1 MSQRCVISREIG
13 IDVGH
18 RVPDHGSKCRNP
30 HGHRYRV
37 IATCE
42 GPVMDQ
48 KGNEENGMVVDFGN
62 LKKYMM
68 DIIDAV
74 FDHGFVVYKGDKA
87 MMDMFFPIHEAYAES
102 TVIDH
107 VMVAENFKIAWQEK
121 LDLYTYNVKNKL
133 ETKPLYLYRT
143 SKSEQDPEGMK
154 VIIVDYVPT
163 AENLAKHFYE
173 MLAPIIAAHYGE
185 EVIRLK
191 KITLYETPN
200 GWVDYEG

>member
-1 MSQRCVISREIG
+1 MTQRCIIHREIG

-87 MMDMFFPIHEAYAES
+87 MMDMFFGGYPMPSDLISS
-102 TVIDH
+102 T
-107 VMVAENFKIAWQEK
+107 FKLAW
-121 LDLYTYNVKNKL
+121 NNKL
-133 ETKPLYLYRT
+133 SKYREMVLVKGPTDPIVLDRTKN
-143 SKSEQDPEGMK
+143 SEQDPDGMK

-173 MLAPIIAAHYGE
+173 MLAPIIAAHYGDDT
-185 EVIRLK
+185 IRL
-191 KITLYETPN
+191 INIRLYETPN
-200 GWVDYEG
+200 GWVDYPGTFNI

>member
-1 MSQRCVISREIG
+1 MTQRCIIHREIQCD
-13 IDVGH
+13 IGH

-68 DIIDAV
+68 DVIDSV

-87 MMDMFFPIHEAYAES
+87 MMDMFFPPEHTSIEDITS
-102 TVIDH
+102 
-107 VMVAENFKIAWQEK
+107 NFKIAWQEE
-121 LDLYTYNVKNKL
+121 LDLYLYNVKNCL

-143 SKSEQDPEGMK
+143 SKSEQDPDGMK

-173 MLAPIIAAHYGE
+173 MLAPIIAAHYGDDT
-185 EVIRLK
+185 IRL
-191 KITLYETPN
+191 INIRLYETPN
-200 GWVDYEG
+200 GFVDYGIGGFSSTL

>member
-1 MSQRCVISREIG
+1 MNRCIISREVQ

-37 IATCE
+37 IAVCE
-42 GPVMDQ
+42 GPVMNQ
-48 KGNEENGMVVDFGN
+48 RGNEENGMVVDFGN

-74 FDHGFVVYKGDKA
+74 FDHGFVVYSGDKA
-87 MMDMFFPIHEAYAES
+87 MMDMFFKIHEDFKDS

-107 VMVAENFKIAWQEK
+107 IMVAENFKTMWQEK
-121 LDLYTYNVKNKL
+121 LNLYTYNVKNRL

-143 SKSEQDPEGMK
+143 NKSEQDPDGMK

-200 GWVDYEG
+200 GWVDWGE

>member
-1 MSQRCVISREIG
+1 MNRCIISREVQ

-42 GPVMDQ
+42 GPVMNQ
-48 KGNEENGMVVDFGN
+48 HGNEENGMVVDFGN

-74 FDHGFVVYKGDKA
+74 FDHGFVVYSGDMA
-87 MMDMFFPIHEAYAES
+87 MMNMFFNDGQISKDVYAA
-102 TVIDH
+102 IP
-107 VMVAENFKIAWQEK
+107 ENFKTMWQEK
-121 LDLYTYNVKNKL
+121 LDLYTYNVKNRL

-143 SKSEQDPEGMK
+143 KKSEQDPDGMK

-173 MLAPIIAAHYGE
+173 MLAPVIAAHYGE

-200 GWVDYEG
+200 GWVDWGD